1 MTCQA
6 HEASNKDGA
15 VEHPEHC
22 FEQRQRRMAGSD
34 IGVRESCK
42 SSFLCQRRWISDMG
56 LYIAQTTDGS
66 TTIIKVDGRLEGEG
80 VEELNRVCRDLVPP
94 FVLEL
99 THLQQADTAGLQLI
113 NTLADAGVDL
123 RGVSPYIALLLDRT

>member
-1 MTCQA
+1 
-6 HEASNKDGA
+6 
-15 VEHPEHC
+15 
-22 FEQRQRRMAGSD
+22 
-34 IGVRESCK
+34 
-42 SSFLCQRRWISDMG
+42 MG

-80 VEELNRVCRDLVPP
+80 VEELHRVCRDLVPP

-99 THLQQADTAGLQLI
+99 THLQHADTAGLQLI